1 MRAEASAGVK
11 TNREADEP
19 RAIESLR
26 RFVGACNVRIRI
38 VAIVQFFWIAA
49 LFAEDSKPS
58 IERYLHDLGI
68 GLLAL
73 DGAMALL
80 TFVAGHRRAAAPAA
94 TRVVRPLAPGRA
106 IECAERAHW
115 AEAALTRF
123 AAEAVADGP
132 EISLLRVGTS
142 GVEMLLT
149 APCPDVPP
157 GFEPLE
163 DGAALR
169 LDPSITLDDLE
180 AAAHGDGGDGRLVA
194 IGSDPDGTYFR
205 DDPASPPHRRPAVG
219 ADLVQVDDG
228 DAVVLEPYGLRLART
243 TGTARTS
250 GRPTNRAR
258 IAARLADEESSGLSL
273 VAAGAVE
280 VRILRELPDLVGA
293 VTGDASAAA
302 VELVAY
308 LATHRH
314 RATAARLRDAL
325 GTPRSP
331 GSQAASTIWA
341 VAGAARKVLG
351 PDRLT
356 SANGSQPY
364 RLADDVSCDWLR
376 FQELVNTAAAG
387 DDERREA
394 LVAALELVRGVP
406 AAASNRFTWLDTEGT
421 LAHVAREVAAAAK
434 NLATLALDQDCST
447 ELAAWALEKGR
458 LLDPDAEELSEVEAR
473 LRSLGI
479 PVLKRAIR
487 FGASV

>member
-1 MRAEASAGVK
+1 MG
-11 TNREADEP
+11 TDREADEP
-19 RAIESLR
+19 HATESLR
-26 RFVGACNVRIRI
+26 RFVGACNARIHI
-38 VAIVQFFWIAA
+38 AAAVHFLWIAG
-49 LFAEDSKPS
+49 LFAEDGKPS
-58 IERYLHDLGI
+58 IESYLHKLGI
-68 GLLAL
+68 GFLAL

-94 TRVVRPLAPGRA
+94 VRAFRPLAPGRA
-106 IECAERAHW
+106 IECAERARW
-115 AEAALTRF
+115 ADAALAWF

-180 AAAHGDGGDGRLVA
+180 ATAHGDGGDGRLVA

-219 ADLVQVDDG
+219 ADLVHVDDG

-243 TGTARTS
+243 TGIPTTS
-250 GRPTNRAR
+250 GRSTDRER
-258 IAARLADEESSGLSL
+258 IAARLADEEPSGLPL

-302 VELVAY
+302 VEFVAY
-308 LATHRH
+308 LAAHRH

-376 FQELVNTAAAG
+376 FQELVNAAAAG
-387 DDERREA
+387 DDECRREA
-394 LVAALELVRGVP
+394 LVAALELVHGVP

-421 LAHVAREVAAAAK
+421 LAHVARDVAAAAK

-458 LLDPDAEELSEVEAR
+458 LLDPGAEELSEVEAR
-473 LRSLGI
+473 LRALGI